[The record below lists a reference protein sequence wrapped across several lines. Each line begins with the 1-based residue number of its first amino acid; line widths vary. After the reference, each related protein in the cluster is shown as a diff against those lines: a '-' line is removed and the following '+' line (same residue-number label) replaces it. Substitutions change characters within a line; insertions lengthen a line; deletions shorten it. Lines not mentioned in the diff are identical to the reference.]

1 MSGHLPIEGQ
11 RVGRESFQQ
20 RLGLGGKTA
29 GWMEKLTESSVG
41 SLEREKAC
49 RLRDAAEA
57 EFC

>member
-1 MSGHLPIEGQ
+1 MPIEGQ

-29 GWMEKLTESSVG
+29 GRMEKLTESSVG